1 MVVRMGEATR
11 RLGVCAET
19 LRNYERRGLI
29 QVRRDWSGRRI
40 FTEEDLQAIEKRIFS
55 KGSVAEDKSCESAR

>member
-11 RLGVCAET
+11 RLGICAET

-29 QVRRDWSGRRI
+29 QVRRDWSGKRI
-40 FTEEDLQAIEKRIFS
+40 FTEEDLQLIEERIFS
-55 KGSVAEDKSCESAR
+55 KGSAGESRAGRE